1 MDLGIRKDAPPRAHP
16 LTRLPDSDLDLI
28 KELVLQSG
36 SLKGLAEVYGVSYP
50 TIRSR
55 LDRVIERLRA
65 IVDEREPDA
74 VTELL
79 ATLIERGEITA
90 SGARRVRE
98 TVREQLTRQAG
109 DAT

>member
-1 MDLGIRKDAPPRAHP
+1 MNLANINQSSERDHP
-16 LTRLPDSDLDLI
+16 LNRLPGEDLDLI

-36 SLKGLAEVYGVSYP
+36 SLKGLAQVYGVSYP

-55 LDRVIERLRA
+55 LDRVIDRLRA
-65 IVDEREPDA
+65 IVEQREPDA
-74 VTELL
+74 LTDLL
-79 ATLIERGEITA
+79 ATLIERGEITP

-98 TVREQLTRQAG
+98 AVRDQLGAKTG